1 LIPSIHDP
9 SAPKKNIRVL
19 LLEDRATD
27 AELIVRELRR
37 CNFEPQWER
46 AETEEEFVSR
56 LHPSINIILADYNL
70 PRFDGLKALKKLQE
84 SKLDIPFI
92 IVSGSL
98 GDELVAQCIKQ
109 GVTDYLMKDRLDRLG
124 LAVSNAIDE
133 QRLRGE
139 RRVVEEQLRQA
150 QKMEAV
156 GQLAGGI
163 AHDFNNALTVINGW
177 SSMLLN
183 DPAVSDNTREAAKQ
197 IYTAGQRAS
206 SLTRQLLFFSRKRAI
221 QRVSFNVN
229 QTIEEIASMLR
240 RLIGEH
246 INLTLD
252 LAGDLPLIEA
262 DISMV
267 EQVLVNLTVN
277 ARDAMPHG
285 GRLSLQTQAVQL
297 TAEDVRGKTD
307 SRPGRFVSVRVQD
320 TGCGIPP
327 EILPQV
333 FEPFF
338 TTKEMG
344 KGTGL
349 GLATVFG
356 IVKQHHGWIEVDSRV
371 NQGTCFTVL
380 LPVVESLPNVK
391 APPAPSDLP
400 VMGGRE
406 TILIVEDEASVRE
419 FAVAVLKPLG
429 YRVLQARSGVDAME
443 VWKWHS
449 ARINLLLTDMV
460 MPDDL
465 TGPALAQR
473 LLTDKPDLA
482 VIFTSGYSRE
492 TMGSVFESAKAARFI
507 LKPYSPRQ
515 LSALVRSTLDARPSE
530 AGVGSGSRL

>member
-1 LIPSIHDP
+1 LISSPNDS
-9 SAPKKNIRVL
+9 SAPKKIRVL
-19 LLEDRATD
+19 LLEDRLTD

-46 AETEEEFVSR
+46 AETEEDFVSHLDR
-56 LHPSINIILADYNL
+56 SIDVILADYNL
-70 PRFDGLKALKKLQE
+70 PKFDGLKALKKLQE

-109 GVTDYLMKDRLDRLG
+109 GVSDYLMKDRLDRLG
-124 LAVSNAIDE
+124 LAVSNAMDE
-133 QRLRGE
+133 RRLRDE
-139 RRVVEEQLRQA
+139 RVIVEEQLRQV
-150 QKMEAV
+150 QKMEAI

-163 AHDFNNALTVINGW
+163 AHDFNNVLTVINGW
-177 SSMLLN
+177 SGMLLN
-183 DPAVSDNTREAAKQ
+183 DSSVSENTREAAKQ

-206 SLTRQLLFFSRKRAI
+206 SLTRQLLYFSRKRPLE
-221 QRVSFNVN
+221 RVSFNVN

-246 INLTLD
+246 INLTLN
-252 LAGDLPLIEA
+252 LASGLPLIEA
-262 DISMV
+262 DVSMV

-285 GRLSLQTQAVQL
+285 GRLTLQTQMVQL
-297 TAEDVRGKTD
+297 SDEDVRGKTD
-307 SRPGRFVSVRVQD
+307 LRPGRFVSLRVQD

-327 EILPQV
+327 DVLPRV

-338 TTKEMG
+338 TTKEVG

-356 IVKQHHGWIEVDSRV
+356 IVKQHHGWLEIESVV
-371 NQGTCFTVL
+371 NQGTCFTLL
-380 LPVVESLPNVK
+380 LPVSESHENV
-391 APPAPSDLP
+391 PARPASSDGP
-400 VMGGRE
+400 VTGGRE
-406 TILIVEDEASVRE
+406 TILIVEDEPSVRE

-429 YRVLQARSGVDAME
+429 YRVLQARSGLDALE

-465 TGPALAQR
+465 TGPALAQK

-482 VIFTSGYSRE
+482 VIFTSGYSQE

-507 LKPYSPRQ
+507 HKPYSPRQ
-515 LSALVRSTLDARPSE
+515 LSTLIRATLDARSKAPVASS
-530 AGVGSGSRL
+530 VTSS